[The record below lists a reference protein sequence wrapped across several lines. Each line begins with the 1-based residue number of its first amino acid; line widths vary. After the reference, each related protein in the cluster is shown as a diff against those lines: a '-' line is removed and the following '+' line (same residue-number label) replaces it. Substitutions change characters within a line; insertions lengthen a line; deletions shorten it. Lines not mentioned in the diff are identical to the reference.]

1 MSIQSA
7 FSDFHNTVKTH
18 LSNITRKYDEVNGS
32 PGSML
37 FCTENG
43 VEFDTL
49 LNLSPMLCST
59 ETIET
64 AKGFAESFEQVF
76 NTWTRISRSS
86 SPTHNTSGDTWSL
99 VANYDET
106 QTWNYD
112 VENDRILST
121 INSATFIGFISPKP
135 IENYT
140 VEVIV
145 KSTSSDD
152 DYIGLCIA
160 LAYDEQGRAHT
171 LDVLAALMGGAPVT
185 VNKDMGVERTVIAQS
200 RDGLTWGDG
209 SPATGSLSGNTGNG
223 WSSVPDGVK
232 LRVVREGDIV
242 TIDMTATTDV
252 NTYVPEARITLDLSS
267 DSRLEVFRGPQ
278 QWGYVAQSQDG
289 ASWEVL
295 QRPIEQDTLYNP
307 STGELHEWVDGSW
320 SITTG
325 IAVDTLLKP
334 GRLYFNQLTEDL
346 DYYDPDDLVLIPI
359 NHE

>member
-200 RDGLTWGDG
+200 RDGLTWGD
-209 SPATGSLSGNTGNG
+209 
-223 WSSVPDGVK
+223 
-232 LRVVREGDIV
+232 
-242 TIDMTATTDV
+242 
-252 NTYVPEARITLDLSS
+252 
-267 DSRLEVFRGPQ
+267 
-278 QWGYVAQSQDG
+278 
-289 ASWEVL
+289 
-295 QRPIEQDTLYNP
+295 
-307 STGELHEWVDGSW
+307 
-320 SITTG
+320 
-325 IAVDTLLKP
+325 
-334 GRLYFNQLTEDL
+334 
-346 DYYDPDDLVLIPI
+346 
-359 NHE
+359 